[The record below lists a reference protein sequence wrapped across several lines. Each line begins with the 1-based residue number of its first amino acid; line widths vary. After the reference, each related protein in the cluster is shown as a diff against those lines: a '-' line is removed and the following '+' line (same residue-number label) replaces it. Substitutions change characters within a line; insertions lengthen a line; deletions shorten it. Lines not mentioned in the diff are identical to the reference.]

1 MKVPANS
8 LPIEDTGHRQF
19 IACVLLIDIF
29 LLCFCIVAGAREL
42 SGIFLLLNK
51 GTNFIHESST
61 LMSESLP
68 RGTTFKYHHIGG
80 IGLNV
85 YLAGTKTLNL

>member
-8 LPIEDTGHRQF
+8 LPIEGLCPAHRHLF
-19 IACVLLIDIF
+19 VVF
-29 LLCFCIVAGAREL
+29 LHSGRSKGAVWD
-42 SGIFLLLNK
+42 FFLNK